1 MDEALVPIL
10 YAVFAAFCF
19 GGQVV
24 VTMRSFTYVDPQT
37 SSMITIGTCVV
48 IFWLL
53 SPFLLKA
60 EYLANPG
67 MWIFF
72 VNGLAHPLFSIYLA
86 FEAAKRMG
94 PTISATI
101 SATAPLFATAGAV
114 LVLGEHITIVLLM
127 GTIGTVAGIMVLS
140 WRQQGRRD
148 WALWALI
155 LPIGAAVIRAV
166 NHNLGKF
173 GLEMLPSPYFASF
186 VSFTVSFIGSVLIY
200 RLRIG
205 SLPFILPLRALMWS
219 GLAGGLIAMGVL
231 SMYSALNCGRVVVV
245 SPIIT
250 TFPVFT
256 LVISLLFRQE
266 RFRLRILAGM
276 MLVMGGVIWICIQ

>member
-10 YAVFAAFCF
+10 YAAFAAFCF

-37 SSMITIGTCVV
+37 SSMISIGTCVV

-67 MWIFF
+67 IWIFF
-72 VNGLAHPLFSIYLA
+72 VNGLIHPLFSIYLA
-86 FEAAKRMG
+86 YEAAKRMG
-94 PTISATI
+94 PTVSATI

-114 LVLGEHITIVLLM
+114 LVLGEHITIMLLV
-127 GTIGTVAGIMVLS
+127 GTIGTVVGIMVLS
-140 WRQQGRRD
+140 WRRQGHRD

-155 LPIGAAVIRAV
+155 LPIGAAVIRGV

-200 RLRIG
+200 RFRIG
-205 SLPFILPLRALMWS
+205 SLPFILPRRGLMWS
-219 GLAGGLIAMGVL
+219 GFAGALIAMGVL
-231 SMYSALNCGRVVVV
+231 SMYSALNYGKVVVV
-245 SPIIT
+245 SPIIA

-266 RFRLRILAGM
+266 RFRLRILAGVV
-276 MLVMGGVIWICIQ
+276 LVLGGIIWICIQ

>member
-1 MDEALVPIL
+1 
-10 YAVFAAFCF
+10 
-19 GGQVV
+19 
-24 VTMRSFTYVDPQT
+24 VD
-37 SSMITIGTCVV
+37 
-48 IFWLL
+48 L
-53 SPFLLKA
+53 
-60 EYLANPG
+60 
-67 MWIFF
+67 F

-114 LVLGEHITIVLLM
+114 LVLGEHITIVFLM
-127 GTIGTVAGIMVLS
+127 GIIGTVAGIMVLS

-219 GLAGGLIAMGVL
+219 GLAGVLIAMGAL
-231 SMYSALNCGRVVVV
+231 SMYSALNYGRVVVV
-245 SPIIT
+245 SR
-250 TFPVFT
+250 
-256 LVISLLFRQE
+256 SSQLFRFYSCHQSPISSGAVQVAHIG
-266 RFRLRILAGM
+266 RSGAGNGRHY
-276 MLVMGGVIWICIQ
+276 LDLYSIKLNQQSARQNTALS

>member
-1 MDEALVPIL
+1 MDEAFVPIL
-10 YAVFAAFCF
+10 YAALAAVCF

-37 SSMITIGTCVV
+37 SSMISIGTSVV

-60 EYLANPG
+60 EYFANPG
-67 MWIFF
+67 VWIFF
-72 VNGLAHPLFSIYLA
+72 INGLIHPLFSIYLA
-86 FEAAKRMG
+86 YEAAKRMG
-94 PTISATI
+94 PTVSATI

-114 LVLGEHITIVLLM
+114 LVLGEHITMVLLM
-127 GTIGTVAGIMVLS
+127 GTIGTVVGIMVLS
-140 WRQQGRRD
+140 WKQQGQRE

-155 LPIGAAVIRAV
+155 LPIGAALIRGV

-173 GLEMLPSPYFASF
+173 GLEMLPSPYFASL

-205 SLPFILPLRALMWS
+205 NLPFILPRRGLMWS
-219 GLAGGLIAMGVL
+219 GLAGVLIAVGVL
-231 SMYSALNCGRVVVV
+231 GMYSALNHGRVVVV
-245 SPIIT
+245 SPIIA

-256 LVISLLFRQE
+256 LIISLLFRQE
-266 RFRLRILAGM
+266 RFRLRILAGVA
-276 MLVMGGVIWICIQ
+276 LVMGGVIWICIQ

>member
-1 MDEALVPIL
+1 
-10 YAVFAAFCF
+10 
-19 GGQVV
+19 
-24 VTMRSFTYVDPQT
+24 
-37 SSMITIGTCVV
+37 
-48 IFWLL
+48 
-53 SPFLLKA
+53 
-60 EYLANPG
+60 
-67 MWIFF
+67 
-72 VNGLAHPLFSIYLA
+72 
-86 FEAAKRMG
+86 MG

-114 LVLGEHITIVLLM
+114 LVLGEHITIVFLM

-245 SPIIT
+245 SPIIA

>member
-114 LVLGEHITIVLLM
+114 LVLGEHITIVFLM
-127 GTIGTVAGIMVLS
+127 GIIGTVAGIMVLS

>member
-10 YAVFAAFCF
+10 YAALAAVCF

-37 SSMITIGTCVV
+37 SSMISIGTCVA

-67 MWIFF
+67 IWIFF
-72 VNGLAHPLFSIYLA
+72 VNGLIHPLFSIYLA
-86 FEAAKRMG
+86 YEAAKRMG
-94 PTISATI
+94 PTVSATI

-114 LVLGEHITIVLLM
+114 LVLGEHITIMLLM

-140 WRQQGRRD
+140 WSKQGRRD

-155 LPIGAAVIRAV
+155 LPIGAAVIRGV

-173 GLEMLPSPYFASF
+173 GLEMLPSPYFASL

-205 SLPFILPLRALMWS
+205 SLPFILPLRGLMWS
-219 GLAGGLIAMGVL
+219 GFAGALITMGVL
-231 SMYSALNCGRVVVV
+231 SMYSALNDGRVVVV
-245 SPIIT
+245 SPIIA

-256 LVISLLFRQE
+256 LIISLLFRQE
-266 RFRLRILAGM
+266 RFRRRILAGVV
-276 MLVMGGVIWICIQ
+276 LVMGGVIWICIQ